1 MAGGLFG
8 RPFALNIKCIIF
20 SLMIMVIFLYK
31 PEIKNGYIL
40 YSTLFG
46 IFVVAYVAMAWYD
59 YYFDCRILP
68 LKRGER
74 SLTGKLKPPV
84 YMEEQKTGKKPRKAI
99 NRQALM
105 IYLSHIIFIVPL
117 LIYIAVYKKK
127 ISKMTYPIIGALAV
141 FTLGYHGFEL
151 MAKMH

>member
-8 RPFALNIKCIIF
+8 KPFALNIKCIIF

-40 YSTLFG
+40 YATLFG
-46 IFVVAYVAMAWYD
+46 IFVASYVAMAWYD

-74 SLTGKLKPPV
+74 SVTGVLKPPV
-84 YMEEQKTGKKPRKAI
+84 YMEEQKTGKRTS
-99 NRQALM
+99 N
-105 IYLSHIIFIVPL
+105 
-117 LIYIAVYKKK
+117 
-127 ISKMTYPIIGALAV
+127 V
-141 FTLGYHGFEL
+141 FRRV
-151 MAKMH
+151 